1 MHSTNPRLQQLGRFM
16 ISNVFTA
23 LIGAALYTILIFTE
37 RQTDGGMDNIFSTG
51 LFYIFMI
58 SLPFFCLS
66 IIITS
71 LIVWI
76 RDRLKNKLNTFSL
89 MLFYLLVAIVFSVV
103 FYFIHQTFFQT
114 NVILGLTALLPLM
127 IFGILY
133 ENYITKA
140 RERS

>member
-1 MHSTNPRLQQLGRFM
+1 M

-23 LIGAALYTILIFTE
+23 LIGAVLYTILIFTE
-37 RQTDGGMDNIFSTG
+37 PQTDGGMDNTFSTG

-58 SLPFFCLS
+58 ILPAFCLS

-76 RDRLKNKLNTFSL
+76 RDRLKNKFNTFSL
-89 MLFYLLVAIVFSVV
+89 ILFYLLVAIVISFL
-103 FYFIHQTFFQT
+103 FYFIHQSIFQT

-133 ENYITKA
+133 EKYITKA

>member
-1 MHSTNPRLQQLGRFM
+1 M